1 MEPVQNLKN
10 LSAAQSLKTG
20 KRFAFL
26 GMMINV
32 VLSVIKILAGWL
44 GNSYALIADGIESAT
59 DIVSSFIM
67 WNGLK
72 LAGKPADQDHPY
84 GHGKAEPIAALIG
97 SVALIAAAAGLT
109 HQSLEALRTR
119 PHTPSSWTLLILLVV
134 IVTKEVLFRQVA
146 EAGHKAKSTAM
157 KADAW
162 HHRSDAITSVSA
174 LIGISI
180 ALIGGRGFEQAD
192 CWAALFAC
200 VIIGL
205 NGFMLFIPAVN
216 EIMDAAP
223 PKEIIDEIRQVA
235 IVVKGVIDID
245 QCKVRKMG
253 LEFYVDL
260 HVGVNGTISVIE
272 GHHIS
277 HRVKDAIR
285 ESNPA
290 ITDVLVHIEPV
301 IGNARG
307 MATVARMGGEGL
319 EPPTGSV

>member
-1 MEPVQNLKN
+1 MGSVQNSKN
-10 LSAAQSLKTG
+10 QSAAQSLETG
-20 KRFAFL
+20 KQFAFV

-32 VLSVIKILAGWL
+32 VLSVIKILAGLL

-72 LAGKPADQDHPY
+72 LAGKPPDQDHPY

-97 SVALIAAAAGLT
+97 SIALIGAAAELTRQSLQALHNRHETPAPWTLLVLLVVVATKEILFRKVAAAGD
-109 HQSLEALRTR
+109 
-119 PHTPSSWTLLILLVV
+119 
-134 IVTKEVLFRQVA
+134 
-146 EAGHKAKSTAM
+146 KAKSTAM

-162 HHRSDAITSVSA
+162 HHRSDAITSISA
-174 LIGISI
+174 LIGITI
-180 ALIGGRGFEQAD
+180 ALVGGKGFEQAD
-192 CWAALFAC
+192 NWAALFAC
-200 VIIGL
+200 AIIGL
-205 NGFMLFIPAVN
+205 NGFLLFIPAVN

-223 PKEIIDEIRQVA
+223 PKEIVDEVRQVA
-235 IVVKGVIDID
+235 IGVEGVLDID
-245 QCKVRKMG
+245 ECKVRKMG

-260 HVGVNGTISVIE
+260 HVGVEGSISVIE
-272 GHHIS
+272 GHRIS

-301 IGNARG
+301 ILNK
-307 MATVARMGGEGL
+307 TE
-319 EPPTGSV
+319 EPTPL

>member
-1 MEPVQNLKN
+1 MQPVQNSKN
-10 LSAAQSLKTG
+10 QSAAQGLETG

-32 VLSVIKILAGWL
+32 ALSVIKILAGLL

-72 LAGKPADQDHPY
+72 LAQKPADRDHPY
-84 GHGKAEPIAALIG
+84 GHGKAEPIAAVIGALALIG
-97 SVALIAAAAGLT
+97 AATGLT
-109 HQSLEALRTR
+109 LQSIHALHTR
-119 PHTPSSWTLLILLVV
+119 HNTPAAWTLLLLILVV
-134 IVTKEVLFRQVA
+134 VVKEMLFRKVA
-146 EAGHKAKSTAM
+146 NAGHKAKSTAM

-174 LIGISI
+174 FIGISI
-180 ALIGGRGFEQAD
+180 ALIGGKGYEQAD
-192 CWAALFAC
+192 NWAALFAC
-200 VIIGL
+200 AIIGI
-205 NGFMLFIPAVN
+205 NGFVLFIPAIN

-223 PKEIIDEIRQVA
+223 PLEVTEEVRKVA
-235 IVVKGVIDID
+235 TAVEGVVDID
-245 QCKVRKMG
+245 QCRVRKMG

-260 HVGVNGTISVIE
+260 HVGVDGSITVIE
-272 GHHIS
+272 GHRIS
-277 HRVKDAIR
+277 HRVKDAVR

-301 IGNARG
+301 VGKVRG
-307 MATVARMGGEGL
+307 RATYQNQ
-319 EPPTGSV
+319 